1 MASPRAGA
9 AISSKENKHTRREDM
24 AEPKVRNRDRM
35 MGPLLALIVAVVLLA
50 AIFYTQRD
58 QERVRAG
65 ANSPAATDASEA
77 GGANSPST
85 TADPSQM
92 LEIAQVNIMPLENPA
107 PGGQSATVTLQGE
120 VMNRGDREAR
130 EILVEA
136 QFYGKD
142 GKLVHTQTEALVPVK
157 TKDGAATEEG
167 SFKDSPLKAGES
179 RPFRIALGP
188 VPTEWNREIPKMRIV
203 QVVVP

>member
-1 MASPRAGA
+1 
-9 AISSKENKHTRREDM
+9 M
-24 AEPKVRNRDRM
+24 AEPKVRNKDRM
-35 MGPLLALIVAVVLLA
+35 MGPLLALIAAVVLLA

-58 QERVRAG
+58 QEKVRAG
-65 ANSPAATDASEA
+65 ANSPAATDASES
-77 GGANSPST
+77 GAATSPST

-92 LEIAQVNIMPLENPA
+92 LEIAQLNMQPLENPDPKA
-107 PGGQSATVTLQGE
+107 QNATVTLQGQ
-120 VMNRGDREAR
+120 VSNQGDREAR

-142 GKLVHTQTEALVPVK
+142 GQLVHTQTEALVPLK
-157 TKDGAATEEG
+157 AENPGDAAGEG
-167 SFKDSPLKAGES
+167 SFKEEPLKAGES

-188 VPTEWNREIPKMRIV
+188 VPAEWDREMPKMRIV